1 MMDDALN
8 KAYAC
13 FDAKKKKK
21 KICGHSF
28 LVSTTFLSIAL
39 KCIIAFNKVLNKI
52 KY

>member
-21 KICGHSF
+21 KNMWSFILSVDNLFIHS
-28 LVSTTFLSIAL
+28 IEMHN
-39 KCIIAFNKVLNKI
+39 CI
-52 KY
+52 